1 MLNES
6 ATKLRSEVGI
16 YVETWMYTVF
26 DSELVVAIKSTEVK
40 ANVEAAARIFERHRD
55 FIYNIIRYKTTD
67 KALVDDLFQDFFLWL
82 TANPVALEG
91 PELKAFLY
99 RAIVNDIRDATR
111 RVKRYRNL
119 LNRYTEN
126 YNFSVNDNPS
136 KNAYSAEER
145 VETIMKNAWDE
156 LSPKET
162 NAISLRYLEGYSIAE
177 VANKMRVKKASV
189 SRYICVG
196 LKKMRRCLCHGV
208 EDNT

>member
-1 MLNES
+1 MC
-6 ATKLRSEVGI
+6 
-16 YVETWMYTVF
+16 TVF
-26 DSELVVAIKSTEVK
+26 NSELVVAIKPTEVK
-40 ANVEAAARIFERHRD
+40 ANVEAAARIFERHGD

-82 TANPVALEG
+82 TANPVSLEG

-99 RAIVNDIRDATR
+99 RAIVNDIRDAGR

-119 LNRYTEN
+119 LNKYTEN
-126 YNFSVNDNPS
+126 CNFSVNDSPP

-145 VETIMKNAWDE
+145 VETIMKNVWDE

-162 NAISLRYLEGYSIAE
+162 NAISLRYLEGCSIAE

-196 LKKMRRCLCHGV
+196 LKKMRRCLGRGV
-208 EDNT
+208 KDNT